1 MPYIFL
7 NNSLSSQENVK
18 SSAYLVYTIFL
29 LLQYTAILKS
39 NFLQIKL
46 ARYGDVTAPCGNS
59 SSTTHMFVSKFDTSA
74 LYPIF
79 AKA

>member
-29 LLQYTAILKS
+29 LLQYPAILKS
-39 NFLQIKL
+39 SFLQTKL

-59 SSTTHMFVSKFDTSA
+59 SLTTHIFVNKFDISA
-74 LYPIF
+74 LYPTFLKI
-79 AKA
+79 